1 MTLILASTVT
11 TFSFYV
17 LFDGSYVS
25 ATLKCQLNNSLFI
38 FYALL
43 DIFMSYNMFF
53 LLEENN
59 RPDIIRCENLDT
71 TYTMLDVIQTD
82 VSISCLEDD
91 SDSSES

>member
-1 MTLILASTVT
+1 
-11 TFSFYV
+11 
-17 LFDGSYVS
+17 
-25 ATLKCQLNNSLFI
+25 
-38 FYALL
+38 
-43 DIFMSYNMFF
+43 MSYNMFF

-91 SDSSES
+91 SDSSESSEEVRGSMMSSRMFD

>member
-1 MTLILASTVT
+1 
-11 TFSFYV
+11 
-17 LFDGSYVS
+17 
-25 ATLKCQLNNSLFI
+25 
-38 FYALL
+38 
-43 DIFMSYNMFF
+43 MSYNMFF

-91 SDSSES
+91 SDSSESSEEVRGSMISSRMFD

>member
-1 MTLILASTVT
+1 
-11 TFSFYV
+11 
-17 LFDGSYVS
+17 
-25 ATLKCQLNNSLFI
+25 
-38 FYALL
+38 
-43 DIFMSYNMFF
+43 MSYNMFF

-91 SDSSES
+91 SDSSESSEDVRGSMMSSRMFD

>member
-1 MTLILASTVT
+1 
-11 TFSFYV
+11 
-17 LFDGSYVS
+17 
-25 ATLKCQLNNSLFI
+25 
-38 FYALL
+38 
-43 DIFMSYNMFF
+43 MSYNMFF

-91 SDSSES
+91 SDSSESEEEVRGSMMSSRMFD

>member
-1 MTLILASTVT
+1 
-11 TFSFYV
+11 
-17 LFDGSYVS
+17 
-25 ATLKCQLNNSLFI
+25 
-38 FYALL
+38 
-43 DIFMSYNMFF
+43 MSYNMFF

-91 SDSSES
+91 SDSSESSEEVKGSMMSSRMFD